1 MISAPL
7 LLRSPCSSPPPH
19 PCPYFP
25 MPHTVYA
32 FLPLTSDTGS
42 DATNGLRTS
51 LPDTCINLCTSVL
64 IIGSANR
71 VGSLHE
77 KRVSHILD
85 FFHYLCYA
93 NYMGSERF
101 PELGQRIRILR
112 QQKGLTL
119 KNLSRQ
125 CSLSVSFLS
134 QIERGLSS
142 FSIPSLRSICHALDV
157 SLPDLLILSDGPG
170 MAFLADP
177 RPPEIT
183 KGDNRSYINLSDTSI
198 KYRFLSGGFPSR
210 QFEVLIGEMSPG
222 CRNPTS
228 SHEGEEFGYILEG
241 RIKLTIGDES
251 YDLGSGDSYH
261 LLATTRHGCGTSDE
275 EGAKV
280 LWVQTAKYAKSLSFL
295 RDGSSNAG
303 RPGFSQIKSFQSN
316 GDGNQSHINLSD
328 TSIKYRF
335 LSGGFPSRRFEV
347 LIGEMSPG
355 CRNPTSSHEGE
366 EFGYILEGRIK
377 LTIGEESYNLSPGD
391 SYHLLSATPHVCKAN
406 DEEGAKVL
414 WARTATYPKLRTD
427 IRSDCPSR
435 GAARKSV
442 VGSKESV

>member
-241 RIKLTIGDES
+241 RIKLTIG
-251 YDLGSGDSYH
+251 
-261 LLATTRHGCGTSDE
+261 
-275 EGAKV
+275 
-280 LWVQTAKYAKSLSFL
+280 
-295 RDGSSNAG
+295 
-303 RPGFSQIKSFQSN
+303 
-316 GDGNQSHINLSD
+316 
-328 TSIKYRF
+328 
-335 LSGGFPSRRFEV
+335 
-347 LIGEMSPG
+347 
-355 CRNPTSSHEGE
+355 
-366 EFGYILEGRIK
+366 
-377 LTIGEESYNLSPGD
+377 EESYNLSPGD